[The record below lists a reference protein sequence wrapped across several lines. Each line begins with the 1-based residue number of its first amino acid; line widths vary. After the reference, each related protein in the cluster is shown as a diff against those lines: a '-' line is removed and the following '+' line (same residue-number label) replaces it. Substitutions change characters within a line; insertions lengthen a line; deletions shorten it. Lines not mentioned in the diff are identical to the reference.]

1 MKNADM
7 RILART
13 YAVLLFVAVAWAWWT
28 DISMLGS
35 KVEHL
40 LPDVV
45 LAFITLPSSLL
56 ISPLYE
62 AAPEK
67 LSLPFAQLGLLTSF
81 ALFQGLVLWWLSA
94 RHTNARSSSSAA

>member
-1 MKNADM
+1 M
-7 RILART
+7 RLLART
-13 YAVLLFVAVAWAWWT
+13 YAVLLVAAVAWAWWT
-28 DISMLGS
+28 DLSMFGS

-62 AAPEK
+62 ADPGR
-67 LSLPFAQLGLLTSF
+67 LNLPFAQLGLLTCF
-81 ALFQGLVLWWLSA
+81 ALLQGLVVWWLSERHA
-94 RHTNARSSSSAA
+94 RARSSSSAA